1 MAHTQILYQLVFAT
15 KNRLKVLGASN
26 RSELYK
32 YMQAVMDRRKCYCF
46 AIGGVEEHVHLVF
59 TLHPSVALADLV
71 KDLKVSTSLYI
82 KKQNLFPSFTSW
94 AVKYGAFTY
103 DIEAKDNLVRYVLN
117 QVEHHKSTTFEEEYL
132 EFMKEFNVEY
142 DERFV
147 FE

>member
-15 KNRLKVLGASN
+15 KHRMKVLDARN

-32 YMQAVMDRRKCYCF
+32 YMQSVMDNRKCYCF
-46 AIGGVEEHVHLVF
+46 AIGGIEDHVHLVF
-59 TLHPSVALADLV
+59 TLHPSIALADLV

-82 KKQNLFPSFTSW
+82 KRQNLFPYFTSW
-94 AVKYGAFTY
+94 AIKYGAFTY
-103 DIEAKDNLVRYVLN
+103 SNEAKDNLVKYVLN
-117 QVEHHKSTTFEEEYL
+117 QVDHHKRNTFEEEYL
-132 EFMKEFNVEY
+132 KFMKELNVQY